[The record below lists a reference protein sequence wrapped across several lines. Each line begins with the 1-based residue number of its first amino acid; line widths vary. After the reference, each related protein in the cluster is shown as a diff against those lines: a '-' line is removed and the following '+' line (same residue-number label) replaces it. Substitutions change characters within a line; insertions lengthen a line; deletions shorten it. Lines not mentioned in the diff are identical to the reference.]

1 MPTLRTFPRLAAT
14 AALAL
19 TLAAPTLAALGEL
32 KTPDIPFPKDYPASA
47 RAQVEHTLNR
57 KDCKFVG
64 GAWLN
69 SWTTLNYQGE
79 TVPLNLFIEEL
90 TKCPGVTVHVG
101 FKRLPDEDV
110 DWRVGHDFFH
120 NSFQVEVNT
129 ASKRVDLE
137 KLYIPPYQGPA
148 VKP

>member
-1 MPTLRTFPRLAAT
+1 MPTTRTFPLLAAT
-14 AALAL
+14 ALAL

-32 KTPDIPFPKDYPASA
+32 KTPAVPFAESYPAST
-47 RAQVEHTLNR
+47 RAKVEHALNR

-69 SWTTLNYQGE
+69 SFTTLRYQGE
-79 TVPLNLFIEEL
+79 TVPLNLFIDEL
-90 TKCPGVTVHVG
+90 TKCPGVTVHVA
-101 FKRLPDEDV
+101 FKRLPDADV
-110 DWRVGHDFFH
+110 DWRVGHDFH
-120 NSFQVEVNT
+120 RNSFQVEVNT